1 MDSKNLLLA
10 AAIAGLALS
19 ANAEEKTK
27 EAKPSKASQDIQGQC
42 SGVNSC
48 KGTSACHSEA
58 NSCAGTNSCKG
69 KGWLKMSQ
77 KDCKAKKGVF
87 KKEA

>member
-1 MDSKNLLLA
+1 MDSRNLLLA
-10 AAIAGLALS
+10 AAIAGLAIS
-19 ANAEEKTK
+19 AHAEEKTK
-27 EAKPSKASQDIQGQC
+27 ESKESKELQGQC

-69 KGWLKMSQ
+69 KGWLKMSK